1 MLGSREGRRMKE
13 FLGRGDVISLGIEQG
28 RMVDVYDEDEGPL
41 FGMALRS
48 DTLFIPH
55 KFQN

>member
-1 MLGSREGRRMKE
+1 MLGSEEGRRMKE

-28 RMVDVYDEDEGPL
+28 RMGDVYDEDEGQL

-48 DTLFIPH
+48 DTFFVPRKLLH
-55 KFQN
+55 